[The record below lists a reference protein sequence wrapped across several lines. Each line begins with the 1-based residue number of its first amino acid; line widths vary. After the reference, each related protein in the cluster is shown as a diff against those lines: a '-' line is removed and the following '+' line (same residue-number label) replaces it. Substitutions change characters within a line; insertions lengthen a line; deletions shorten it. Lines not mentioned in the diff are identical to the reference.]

1 MRSRNV
7 LTGLLLGAGS
17 AAGTLLFR
25 RRLARRRDRLEL
37 YFDDGTLVTL
47 AQGEAEA
54 DRLLARA
61 RELLLSARA

>member
-1 MRSRNV
+1 MRARRTLAV
-7 LTGLLLGAGS
+7 AAAVGS
-17 AAGTLLFR
+17 AAGAVLLSR
-25 RRLARRRDRLEL
+25 RASRRRDRLEL

>member
-1 MRSRNV
+1 V
-7 LTGLLLGAGS
+7 AVAVAS
-17 AAGTLLFR
+17 AAGAVLLSR
-25 RRLARRRDRLEL
+25 RASRRRDRLEL